1 MPAMPMELK
10 ARMMMNPKRIIPTSA
25 ARCRKKRRRTI
36 WPWVRATIAMPC
48 ESDAVSGTGACA
60 LSVMGGSPI
69 SGQPD
74 ARVKV
79 RIEDVGDHVE
89 GDDRGPG
96 DDEERHDRGG
106 IHIPEALDEQVS

>member
-1 MPAMPMELK
+1 MPAKPMELN
-10 ARMMMNPKRIIPTSA
+10 ARTMTKPNMIIPASA

-48 ESDAVSGTGACA
+48 ESDGVPGSVACA

-74 ARVKV
+74 ARVEV
-79 RIEDVGDHVE
+79 GVEDVGDHVE
-89 GDDRGPG
+89 DDDRGPG
-96 DDEERHDRGG
+96 DDEERHD
-106 IHIPEALDEQVS
+106 